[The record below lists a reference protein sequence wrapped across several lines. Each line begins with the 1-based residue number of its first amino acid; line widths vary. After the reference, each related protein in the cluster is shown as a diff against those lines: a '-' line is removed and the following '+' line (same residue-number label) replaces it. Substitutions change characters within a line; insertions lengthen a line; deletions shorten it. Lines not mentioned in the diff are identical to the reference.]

1 MRITIEIDESSLSEI
16 LKATGEKKKSPAIRQ
31 ALEEYVAERRR
42 RDFLRK
48 VLQGQS
54 DYGRSNQELEA
65 LGTYDAG

>member
-42 RDFLRK
+42 KDFLRK
-48 VLQGQS
+48 VMQGQS
-54 DYGRSNQELEA
+54 DYRMSNQELEA
-65 LGTYDAG
+65 LGTYDAA